1 MVVSAFTLMIKPHII
16 NFTLLLEDSLSS
28 AIIDPNLGG
37 HGDGDGDN
45 DDLNLAWYG
54 AREVVV
60 PRVTAAGPRKTYLDD
75 LDLKFLSLGQV
86 GSKE

>member
-1 MVVSAFTLMIKPHII
+1 MAALAAKC
-16 NFTLLLEDSLSS
+16 
-28 AIIDPNLGG
+28 IDPNLSG
-37 HGDGDGDN
+37 HGDGDGDG

-86 GSKE
+86 GCRE